1 MHLNTV
7 ERRMS
12 PQQPSIHVWQDN
24 ETEVDLLGFDVHA
37 DLIRS
42 VITDPS
48 VLPVT
53 VGVFGDWGGGK
64 SSIMKMLQKELS
76 NETAYPNV
84 VCLYFNGWTFEGYE
98 DAKSALLSSILIQ
111 LGEHKRFG
119 EKAKDWVVK
128 LLKRLKW
135 MEMGKLAVKY
145 VAIPVGAAAVTGGVA
160 AVPVAAA
167 ALATAAVSSALGKPN
182 GDDDTASPEIN
193 WSSLIEASPEKPDL
207 MGVRKFREEFEKML
221 AKTGIAVLVVLIDD
235 LDRCLPERLIETL
248 EAIKL
253 FVSVPRTAFVIGA
266 DPRIVRHAISTRY
279 VKRQLEHSGN
289 ASELRQEEEG
299 LVQDYLEKLIQVPYQ
314 LPRLSPSEIETYV
327 NLLACE
333 KLLDPAQIPAVLA
346 AWRNTRAQNIYAP
359 FTAESIHKAL
369 TGGAELPANLKEQ
382 LDWSKAVASV
392 ITEGLKGNPR
402 QVKRMLNAMS
412 LRKQLATVAKI
423 SIKEEILAKLM
434 VLEYSNLPLFHE
446 LNQWQAAEKGVPS
459 KLKALETE
467 ALKEE
472 DASETAPPEDG
483 LTKWKTPSMLSWL
496 RMRPPLS
503 GADLRDYFWLAR
515 DRTGSTLAGVTMV
528 PPNVQLALRKLLSDN
543 EGEKSQGLKLAPG
556 LSALELPMLLDLLK
570 QEAEHHP
577 DRLAPVGALYKLAI
591 QKVNGAAAKL
601 IDTARSIPTVSL
613 LASVPQNISELAQNE
628 PQLRDSATLALKE
641 LAAQSTTKAGKA
653 ASKALESMQ
662 KKK

>member
-1 MHLNTV
+1 
-7 ERRMS
+7 MS
-12 PQQPSIHVWQDN
+12 TQQQSIHVWQDN

-76 NETAYPNV
+76 NEETYPNV

-111 LGEHKRFG
+111 LGEHKKFG
-119 EKAKDWVVK
+119 AKAKDWVVK

-135 MEMGKLAVKY
+135 MELGKLAVKH
-145 VAIPVGAAAVTGGVA
+145 VGIPIAVAAATGGVA

-167 ALATAAVSSALGKPN
+167 AVASVVANSALGKTEVED
-182 GDDDTASPEIN
+182 GTASPEIN
-193 WSSLIEASPEKPDL
+193 WSSLIEASAEKPDL

-221 AKTGIAVLVVLIDD
+221 AKTGIFALVVLIDD

-289 ASELRQEEEG
+289 PLEVRQEEEG

-333 KLLDPAQIPAVLA
+333 KLLDPAQIPAVLS

-412 LRKQLATVAKI
+412 LRKQLAAVAKI

-434 VLEYSNLPLFHE
+434 VLEYSNLPLFQE

-459 KLKALETE
+459 KLKALENE
-467 ALKEE
+467 SLKEE
-472 DASETAPPEDG
+472 DASETTPPEDG
-483 LTKWKTPSMLSWL
+483 LAKWRTPSMLSWL
-496 RMRPPLS
+496 SMRPPLS

-515 DRTGSTLAGVTMV
+515 DRTGSTLSGVTMI
-528 PPNVQLALRKLLSDN
+528 PPKVQMALRKLLSDN
-543 EGEKSQGLKLAPG
+543 AGENALGLKLVPG
-556 LSALELPMLLDLLK
+556 LSGPELPVLLDLLK
-570 QEAEHHP
+570 QEAERHP
-577 DRLAPVGALYKLAI
+577 DRLMAAGALHKLGI
-591 QKVNGAAAKL
+591 QKVTGAGAKL
-601 IDTARSIPTVSL
+601 LEVARSIAAESL
-613 LASVPQNISELAQNE
+613 LPSIPQNIAELAQHE
-628 PQLRDSATLALKE
+628 PQLRGPSTVLLKE
-641 LAAQSTTKAGKA
+641 IAAHHKTKAGKA
-653 ASKALESMQ
+653 ATKALDSLQ
-662 KKK
+662 KKA

>member
-1 MHLNTV
+1 MQI
-7 ERRMS
+7 ER
-12 PQQPSIHVWQDN
+12 PPIHVWQDN
-24 ETEVDLLGFDVHA
+24 ETETDLLGFDVHA

-42 VITDPS
+42 VITDQS

-64 SSIMKMLQKELS
+64 SSIMKMLQRALA
-76 NETAYPNV
+76 NEDAYPDV

-119 EKAKDWVVK
+119 PKAKDWVVK
-128 LLKRLKW
+128 LLKRVRW
-135 MEMGKLAVKY
+135 MEVGKAAVKT
-145 VAIPVGAAAVTGGVA
+145 VGVPLAIAAMTGGVGAVPAAAAAVGS
-160 AVPVAAA
+160 AV
-167 ALATAAVSSALGKPN
+167 LNSTLGKKEEN
-182 GDDDTASPEIN
+182 ADGSTEVN
-193 WSSLIEASPEKPDL
+193 WSELIEANAEKPDL

-221 AKTGIAVLVVLIDD
+221 AKTGISVLIVLIDD

-253 FVSVPRTAFVIGA
+253 FVAVPRTAFVIGA

-279 VKRQLEHSGN
+279 VKRQLEHSVESGD
-289 ASELRQEEEG
+289 SRHEEQG

-333 KLLDPAQIPAVLA
+333 KFLDPKFIPAVLA
-346 AWRNTRAQNIYAP
+346 AWRSTRAQNIYAP
-359 FTAESIHKAL
+359 FTAEAIQKAL
-369 TGGAELPANLKEQ
+369 PPGTQLPPALKEQ
-382 LDWSKAVASV
+382 LDWSKAVATV

-412 LRKQLATVAKI
+412 LRKELATIAKI
-423 SIKEEILAKLM
+423 TIKEEILAKLM
-434 VLEYSNLPLFHE
+434 VLEYSNLPLFQE

-459 KLKALETE
+459 KLKKLEAE
-467 ALKEE
+467 AVKEE
-472 DASETAPPEDG
+472 DESEAAPPEDG
-483 LTKWKTPSMLSWL
+483 LAKWRTPPVFSWL

-528 PPNVQLALRKLLSDN
+528 PPNVQRMLRKLLSDN
-543 EGEKSQGLKLAPG
+543 PGESAQGQKLAPA
-556 LSALELPMLLDLLK
+556 LSPTELALLLDLLK
-570 QEAEHHP
+570 QEGERHP
-577 DRLAPVGALYKLAI
+577 DRLLPASALHKLAI
-591 QKVNGAAAKL
+591 KNVPGAGAKL
-601 IDTARSIPTVSL
+601 IEMARSIPPAAL
-613 LASVPQNISELAQNE
+613 LPSVPQNIAEIGQNE
-628 PQLRDSATLALKE
+628 SLLRSQAITVLKE
-641 LAAQSTTKAGKA
+641 IAAQEKTRAGKA
-653 ASKALESMQ
+653 AGKALESIQ
-662 KKK
+662 KKG

>member
-1 MHLNTV
+1 M
-7 ERRMS
+7 
-12 PQQPSIHVWQDN
+12 QPEQSSIHIWQDN
-24 ETEVDLLGFDVHA
+24 ETEIDLLGFDVHA

-42 VITDPS
+42 VITDPA

-76 NETAYPNV
+76 NEEAYPNV

-111 LGEHKRFG
+111 LGEHKKFG
-119 EKAKDWVVK
+119 AKAKDWVVK

-135 MEMGKLAVKY
+135 MELGKLAVKH
-145 VAIPVGAAAVTGGVA
+145 VGIPIAVAAATGGVA

-167 ALATAAVSSALGKPN
+167 AVASVVASGALGKTDS
-182 GDDDTASPEIN
+182 DDGTASPEIN

-221 AKTGIAVLVVLIDD
+221 AKTGISVLIVLIDD

-289 ASELRQEEEG
+289 ASEVRQEEEG

-333 KLLDPAQIPAVLA
+333 KLLNPSQIPAVLS

-369 TGGAELPANLKEQ
+369 PGGAELPANLKEQ

-412 LRKQLATVAKI
+412 LRKQLAAVAKI

-434 VLEYSNLPLFHE
+434 VLEYSNLPLFQE

-459 KLKALETE
+459 KLKTLESE
-467 ALKEE
+467 SLKEE
-472 DASETAPPEDG
+472 DASETTPPEDG
-483 LTKWKTPSMLSWL
+483 LAKWRMPSMLSWL

-515 DRTGSTLAGVTMV
+515 DRTGSTLSGVTMI
-528 PPNVQLALRKLLSDN
+528 PPKVQMALRKLLSDN
-543 EGEKSQGLKLAPG
+543 AGENALGMKLVPG
-556 LSALELPMLLDLLK
+556 LSAPELPVLLDLLK

-577 DRLAPVGALYKLAI
+577 DRIMAAGALHKLGI
-591 QKVNGAAAKL
+591 QKVAGAGAKL
-601 IDTARSIPTVSL
+601 IEVARSIAVESL
-613 LASVPQNISELAQNE
+613 LPSIPQNIAELAQHE
-628 PQLRDSATLALKE
+628 PHLRGPSTDLLKE
-641 LAAQSTTKAGKA
+641 IAAHSNTKAGKA
-653 ASKALESMQ
+653 ATKALDSLQ
-662 KKK
+662 KKA

>member
-1 MHLNTV
+1 MEFGKV
-7 ERRMS
+7 A
-12 PQQPSIHVWQDN
+12 VK
-24 ETEVDLLGFDVHA
+24 
-37 DLIRS
+37 
-42 VITDPS
+42 
-48 VLPVT
+48 T
-53 VGVFGDWGGGK
+53 VGV
-64 SSIMKMLQKELS
+64 
-76 NETAYPNV
+76 P
-84 VCLYFNGWTFEGYE
+84 
-98 DAKSALLSSILIQ
+98 
-111 LGEHKRFG
+111 
-119 EKAKDWVVK
+119 
-128 LLKRLKW
+128 
-135 MEMGKLAVKY
+135 LA
-145 VAIPVGAAAVTGGVA
+145 IAAMTGGIG

-167 ALATAAVSSALGKPN
+167 AVGSAVVNNALGKKPE
-182 GDDDTASPEIN
+182 GDDKESPEIN
-193 WSSLIEASPEKPDL
+193 WSGLIEADAEKPDV
-207 MGVRKFREEFEKML
+207 MSVRKFREEFEKML
-221 AKTGIAVLVVLIDD
+221 AKTGISALIVLIDD

-253 FVSVPRTAFVIGA
+253 FVAVPKTAFVIGA
-266 DPRIVRHAISTRY
+266 DPRIVRHAIATRY
-279 VKRQLEHSGN
+279 VKRQLEHS
-289 ASELRQEEEG
+289 AESADVRREEEG

-333 KLLDPAQIPAVLA
+333 KLLDAKLVPAVLA
-346 AWRNTRAQNIYAP
+346 AWRSTRAQNVYAP
-359 FTAESIHKAL
+359 FTAEAIQKAL
-369 TGGAELPANLKEQ
+369 PAGTQLPPRLKEQ
-382 LDWSKAVASV
+382 LDWSNAVATV

-412 LRKQLATVAKI
+412 LRKELAAIAKI

-434 VLEYSNLPLFHE
+434 VLEYSNLPLFQE

-459 KLKALETE
+459 RLKALETE

-472 DASETAPPEDG
+472 DVSEAAPPEDG
-483 LTKWKTPSMLSWL
+483 LSRWRTPSMLSWL

-543 EGEKSQGLKLAPG
+543 DGEKALGAKLAQG

-577 DRLAPVGALYKLAI
+577 DRLAPVGALHKLAI
-591 QKVNGAAAKL
+591 QKIAGAGAKL
-601 IDTARSIPTVSL
+601 IETARSIPTASL
-613 LASVPQNISELAQNE
+613 LASVPHNIAELGQNE
-628 PQLRDSATLALKE
+628 PQLRDSAVAALKE
-641 LAAQSTTKAGKA
+641 IAAQNTTKAGKA

>member
-1 MHLNTV
+1 M
-7 ERRMS
+7 
-12 PQQPSIHVWQDN
+12 QPEQSSIHIWQDN
-24 ETEVDLLGFDVHA
+24 ETEIDLLGFDVHA

-42 VITDPS
+42 VITDPA

-76 NETAYPNV
+76 NEEAYPNV

-111 LGEHKRFG
+111 LGEHKKFG
-119 EKAKDWVVK
+119 AKAKDWVVK
-128 LLKRLKW
+128 LLKRLRW
-135 MEMGKLAVKY
+135 MELGKLAVKH
-145 VAIPVGAAAVTGGVA
+145 VGIPIAVAAATGGVA
-160 AVPVAAA
+160 AVPVAV
-167 ALATAAVSSALGKPN
+167 AAVASVVASSALGKSDS
-182 GDDDTASPEIN
+182 DDGTASPEIN

-221 AKTGIAVLVVLIDD
+221 AKAGISVLVVLIDD

-289 ASELRQEEEG
+289 ASEVRQEEEG

-333 KLLDPAQIPAVLA
+333 KLLPPAQIPAVLS

-412 LRKQLATVAKI
+412 LRKQLAAVAKI

-434 VLEYSNLPLFHE
+434 VLEYSNLPLFQE

-459 KLKALETE
+459 KLKTLESE
-467 ALKEE
+467 SLKEE
-472 DASETAPPEDG
+472 DASETTPPEDG
-483 LTKWKTPSMLSWL
+483 LAKWRTPSMLSWL
-496 RMRPPLS
+496 RMSPPLS

-515 DRTGSTLAGVTMV
+515 DRTGSTLSGVTMI
-528 PPNVQLALRKLLSDN
+528 PPKVQMALRKLLSDN
-543 EGEKSQGLKLAPG
+543 AGENALGMKLVLG
-556 LSALELPMLLDLLK
+556 LSALELPVLLDLLK
-570 QEAEHHP
+570 QEAERHP
-577 DRLAPVGALYKLAI
+577 DRIMAAGALHKLGI
-591 QKVNGAAAKL
+591 QKVAGAGAKL
-601 IDTARSIPTVSL
+601 IEVARSIAVESL
-613 LASVPQNISELAQNE
+613 LPSIPQNIAELAQHE
-628 PQLRDSATLALKE
+628 PQLRGSSTELLKE
-641 LAAQSTTKAGKA
+641 IAAHSNTKAGKA
-653 ASKALESMQ
+653 ATKALDSLQ
-662 KKK
+662 KKA

>member
-1 MHLNTV
+1 MQTELP
-7 ERRMS
+7 R
-12 PQQPSIHVWQDN
+12 IHVWQDN
-24 ETEVDLLGFDVHA
+24 ETEIDLLGFDVHA
-37 DLIRS
+37 NLIRS
-42 VITDPS
+42 VITDPT

-76 NETAYPNV
+76 DEKAYPDV

-111 LGEHKRFG
+111 LGEHRRFG
-119 EKAKDWVVK
+119 AKAKDFVVK

-135 MEMGKLAVKY
+135 MELGKLAVKY
-145 VAIPVGAAAVTGGVA
+145 VGIPVAIAAATGGIT

-167 ALATAAVSSALGKPN
+167 AVAGAVASSAGGKK
-182 GDDDTASPEIN
+182 DDDDSNDIN

-221 AKTGIAVLVVLIDD
+221 AKTGISVLVVLIDD

-279 VKRQLEHSGN
+279 VKRQLEHSGDT
-289 ASELRQEEEG
+289 SEARKEEQG

-314 LPRLSPSEIETYV
+314 LPRLSPNEIETYV

-333 KLLDPAQIPAVLA
+333 KLLDPTLVPAVLS
-346 AWRNTRAQNIYAP
+346 AWRDTRALNIYAP
-359 FTAESIHKAL
+359 FTADAIQKAL
-369 TGGAELPANLKEQ
+369 TGGTQLPPLLQEQ

-402 QVKRMLNAMS
+402 QVKRMLNALS
-412 LRKQLATVAKI
+412 LRKQLAAIAKI
-423 SIKEEILAKLM
+423 SIREEVLAKLM
-434 VLEYSNLPLFHE
+434 VLEYSNLSLFQE
-446 LNQWQAAEKGVPS
+446 LNQWQAAEKGIPS
-459 KLKALETE
+459 KLKALEE
-467 ALKEE
+467 LALKEE
-472 DASETAPPEDG
+472 DDDSESTVPEDG
-483 LTKWKTPSMLSWL
+483 LATWRTPSVLSWL

-503 GADLRDYFWLAR
+503 GLDLRDYFWLAR
-515 DRTGSTLAGVTMV
+515 DRTGSTLAGVTMI
-528 PPNVQLALRKLLSDN
+528 PPNVREALRKLLSDN
-543 EGEKSQGLKLAPG
+543 AGENAIGMKLAP
-556 LSALELPMLLDLLK
+556 ALAPQELPVLLDLLK

-577 DRLAPVGALYKLAI
+577 DRVGPVSALHKLGI
-591 QKVNGAAAKL
+591 QKVAGASAKL
-601 IDTARSIPTVSL
+601 LEVARIVPAASL
-613 LASVPQNISELAQNE
+613 AASVPQNIAELALHDT
-628 PQLRDSATLALKE
+628 QLRTVSIEVLTQIATRD
-641 LAAQSTTKAGKA
+641 QTKAGKA
-653 ASKALESMQ
+653 ASKALETLR
-662 KKK
+662 KKG

>member
-1 MHLNTV
+1 M
-7 ERRMS
+7 
-12 PQQPSIHVWQDN
+12 QPELPRIHVWQDN
-24 ETEVDLLGFDVHA
+24 ETEIDLLGFDVHA
-37 DLIRS
+37 NLIRS
-42 VITDPS
+42 VITDPT

-76 NETAYPNV
+76 DEKAYPDV

-111 LGEHKRFG
+111 LGEHRRFG
-119 EKAKDWVVK
+119 VKAKDFVVK

-135 MEMGKLAVKY
+135 MELGKLAVKHVGIP
-145 VAIPVGAAAVTGGVA
+145 VAIAAAKGGIA

-167 ALATAAVSSALGKPN
+167 AVASAVASGTMGKK
-182 GDDDTASPEIN
+182 DDDDDSNDIN

-221 AKTGIAVLVVLIDD
+221 AKTGISVLVVLIDD

-279 VKRQLEHSGN
+279 VKRQLEHSGDT
-289 ASELRQEEEG
+289 SEARKEEQG

-314 LPRLSPSEIETYV
+314 LPRLSPNEIETYV

-333 KLLDPAQIPAVLA
+333 KLLDPALVPAVLS
-346 AWRNTRAQNIYAP
+346 AWRDTRAQNIYAP
-359 FTAESIHKAL
+359 FTADSIQKAL
-369 TGGAELPANLKEQ
+369 TGGAQLPPLLQEQ
-382 LDWSKAVASV
+382 LDWSRAVASV

-402 QVKRMLNAMS
+402 QVKRMLNALS
-412 LRKQLATVAKI
+412 LRKQLAAIAKI
-423 SIKEEILAKLM
+423 SIREEVLAKLM
-434 VLEYSNLPLFHE
+434 VLEYSNLPLFQE

-459 KLKALETE
+459 KLRALEE
-467 ALKEE
+467 LALKEE
-472 DASETAPPEDG
+472 DDDSESLVPDDG
-483 LTKWKTPSMLSWL
+483 LAAWRTPSMLSWL

-503 GADLRDYFWLAR
+503 GLDLRDYFWLAR
-515 DRTGSTLAGVTMV
+515 DRTGSTLAGVTMI
-528 PPNVQLALRKLLSDN
+528 PPNVREALRKLLSEN
-543 EGEKSQGLKLAPG
+543 AGENAIGMKLAP
-556 LSALELPMLLDLLK
+556 ALPPQELPVLLDLLK

-577 DRLAPVGALYKLAI
+577 DRVGPVSALHKLGI
-591 QKVNGAAAKL
+591 QKVAGASAKL
-601 IDTARSIPTVSL
+601 LEVARIVPVGSL
-613 LASVPQNISELAQNE
+613 QPSVPQNIAELAQHE
-628 PQLRDSATLALKE
+628 PQLRTPSME
-641 LAAQSTTKAGKA
+641 LLTQIAAHDKTRAGKGA
-653 ASKALESMQ
+653 LKALETLR
-662 KKK
+662 KKG

>member
-1 MHLNTV
+1 MQIEL
-7 ERRMS
+7 
-12 PQQPSIHVWQDN
+12 PPIHIWQDN
-24 ETEVDLLGFDVHA
+24 ETEIDLLGFDVHA

-42 VITDPS
+42 VITDPT

-76 NETAYPNV
+76 NEKTYPDV

-119 EKAKDWVVK
+119 PKARDFVVK

-135 MEMGKLAVKY
+135 MELGKLAVKHVGIP
-145 VAIPVGAAAVTGGVA
+145 VAIAAATGGIA

-167 ALATAAVSSALGKPN
+167 AVGIAVANSALGKN
-182 GDDDTASPEIN
+182 DGNEDDSKEIN
-193 WSSLIEASPEKPDL
+193 WSSLIEANPAKPDL
-207 MGVRKFREEFEKML
+207 MGVRRFREEFETML
-221 AKTGIAVLVVLIDD
+221 AKTGISVLVVLIDD

-279 VKRQLEHSGN
+279 VKRQLEHSGEP
-289 ASELRQEEEG
+289 SEMRREEEG

-314 LPRLSPSEIETYV
+314 LPRLSPNEIETYV

-333 KLLDPAQIPAVLA
+333 KLLDSAQVPAILT

-359 FTAESIHKAL
+359 FTAEAIHKAL
-369 TGGAELPANLKEQ
+369 PGGTQLPANLKEQ

-412 LRKQLATVAKI
+412 LRKQLAAVAKI
-423 SIKEEILAKLM
+423 SIKEEVLAKLM
-434 VLEYSNLPLFHE
+434 VLEYSNLPLFQE

-459 KLKALETE
+459 NLKTLEEE
-467 ALKEE
+467 ALKGE
-472 DASETAPPEDG
+472 DDSESSTPEDG
-483 LTKWKTPSMLSWL
+483 LAKWRTPSTLSWL

-503 GADLRDYFWLAR
+503 GVDLRDYFWLAR
-515 DRTGSTLAGVTMV
+515 DRTKSTLAGVTMI
-528 PPNVQLALRKLLSDN
+528 PPKVQDALRKLSSDN
-543 EGEKSQGLKLAPG
+543 AGENAQGLKLVPG
-556 LSALELPMLLDLLK
+556 LTVQELPILLDLLK
-570 QEAEHHP
+570 QDAERHP
-577 DRLAPVGALYKLAI
+577 DRLSPVSILYKLGI
-591 QKVNGAAAKL
+591 QKIPGAGTKL
-601 IDTARSIPTVSL
+601 IEVARNISPDSLIP
-613 LASVPQNISELAQNE
+613 SVPQNIAELALHE
-628 PQLRDSATLALKE
+628 PLLRSASLEALKQI
-641 LAAQSTTKAGKA
+641 AAQDKTKAGKA
-653 ASKALESMQ
+653 AAKALETLQ
-662 KKK
+662 KKAH

>member
-1 MHLNTV
+1 
-7 ERRMS
+7 MS
-12 PQQPSIHVWQDN
+12 TQQQSIHVWQDN
-24 ETEVDLLGFDVHA
+24 ETEIDLLGFDVHA

-76 NETAYPNV
+76 NEETYPNV

-111 LGEHKRFG
+111 LGEHKKFG
-119 EKAKDWVVK
+119 AKAKDWVVK

-135 MEMGKLAVKY
+135 MELGKLAVKH
-145 VAIPVGAAAVTGGVA
+145 VGVPIALAAATGGVA

-167 ALATAAVSSALGKPN
+167 AVAAVVANSALGKAEGEN
-182 GDDDTASPEIN
+182 GTASPEIN

-221 AKTGIAVLVVLIDD
+221 AKTGISVLVVLIDD

-289 ASELRQEEEG
+289 ASEVRQEEEG

-333 KLLDPAQIPAVLA
+333 KLLDPAQIPAVLT
-346 AWRNTRAQNIYAP
+346 AWRNARAQNVYAP

-369 TGGAELPANLKEQ
+369 TGGAELPAKLKEQ

-412 LRKQLATVAKI
+412 LRKQLAAVAKI
-423 SIKEEILAKLM
+423 SIREEILAKLM
-434 VLEYSNLPLFHE
+434 VLEYSNLPLFQE

-459 KLKALETE
+459 KLKTLENE
-467 ALKEE
+467 SLKEE
-472 DASETAPPEDG
+472 DASETPPPEDG
-483 LTKWKTPSMLSWL
+483 LAKWRTPSTLSWL

-515 DRTGSTLAGVTMV
+515 DRTGSTLSGVTMI
-528 PPNVQLALRKLLSDN
+528 PPKVQMALRKLLSDN
-543 EGEKSQGLKLAPG
+543 AGENALGMKLVPG
-556 LSALELPMLLDLLK
+556 LSAPELPVLLDLLK
-570 QEAEHHP
+570 QEAERHP
-577 DRLAPVGALYKLAI
+577 DRIMAAGALHKLGI
-591 QKVNGAAAKL
+591 QKVAGAGAKL
-601 IDTARSIPTVSL
+601 IEVARSIAADSL
-613 LASVPQNISELAQNE
+613 LPSIPQNIAELAQHE
-628 PQLRDSATLALKE
+628 PQLRGPSAELLKE
-641 LAAQSTTKAGKA
+641 IAAHPKTKAGKA
-653 ASKALESMQ
+653 ATKALDSLQ
-662 KKK
+662 KKA

>member
-1 MHLNTV
+1 
-7 ERRMS
+7 MS
-12 PQQPSIHVWQDN
+12 TQQQSIHVWQDN
-24 ETEVDLLGFDVHA
+24 ETEIDLLGFDVHA

-42 VITDPS
+42 VITDTS

-76 NETAYPNV
+76 SEETYPNV

-111 LGEHKRFG
+111 LGEHKKFG
-119 EKAKDWVVK
+119 AKAKDWAVK

-135 MEMGKLAVKY
+135 MEMGKLAVKH
-145 VAIPVGAAAVTGGVA
+145 VGIPIVAAAATGGLA
-160 AVPVAAA
+160 AAPVAAA
-167 ALATAAVSSALGKPN
+167 AVASAVVSSALGKTDA
-182 GDDDTASPEIN
+182 DDDTALPEIN

-221 AKTGIAVLVVLIDD
+221 AKTGISVLVVLIDD

-289 ASELRQEEEG
+289 ASEVRQEEEG

-333 KLLDPAQIPAVLA
+333 KLLDPAQIPAVLT
-346 AWRNTRAQNIYAP
+346 AWRNTRAQNMYAP

-369 TGGAELPANLKEQ
+369 TGGAELPAKLKEQ

-412 LRKQLATVAKI
+412 LRKQLAAIAKI
-423 SIKEEILAKLM
+423 SIREEILAKLM
-434 VLEYSNLPLFHE
+434 VLEYSNLPLFQE

-459 KLKALETE
+459 KLKILENE
-467 ALKEE
+467 SLKEE
-472 DASETAPPEDG
+472 DASETTTPEDG
-483 LTKWKTPSMLSWL
+483 LGKWRTPSMLSWL

-515 DRTGSTLAGVTMV
+515 DRTGSTLSGVTMI
-528 PPNVQLALRKLLSDN
+528 PPKVQMALHKLLSDN
-543 EGEKSQGLKLAPG
+543 AGENALGMKLVPG
-556 LSALELPMLLDLLK
+556 LAGPELPVLLDLLK
-570 QEAEHHP
+570 QEAERHP
-577 DRLAPVGALYKLAI
+577 DRIMAAGALHKLGI
-591 QKVNGAAAKL
+591 QKVAGAGAKL
-601 IDTARSIPTVSL
+601 LEVGRSITADSL
-613 LASVPQNISELAQNE
+613 LPSIPQNIAELAQHE
-628 PQLRDSATLALKE
+628 PQLRGASTE
-641 LAAQSTTKAGKA
+641 LLREIAAHPKTKAGKA
-653 ASKALESMQ
+653 ASKALDSLQ
-662 KKK
+662 KKA

>member
-1 MHLNTV
+1 MKSD
-7 ERRMS
+7 R
-12 PQQPSIHVWQDN
+12 PPPIHVWQDN
-24 ETEVDLLGFDVHA
+24 ETEIDLLGFDVHA

-48 VLPVT
+48 ILPVT

-64 SSIMKMLQKELS
+64 SSIMKMLQKNLS
-76 NETAYPNV
+76 NEEAYPDV

-111 LGEHKRFG
+111 IGEHKKFG
-119 EKAKDWVVK
+119 SKAKDWVVK

-135 MEMGKLAVKY
+135 MELGKLAVKH
-145 VAIPVGAAAVTGGVA
+145 VGIPVVAAAMTGGVA

-167 ALATAAVSSALGKPN
+167 AIASAIASGTLGETESGHK
-182 GDDDTASPEIN
+182 GDSRDID
-193 WSSLIEASPEKPDL
+193 WSSLVEASPEKADL
-207 MGVRKFREEFEKML
+207 MGVRKFREEFATMLEK
-221 AKTGIAVLVVLIDD
+221 TNISVLVVLIDD

-279 VKRQLEHSGN
+279 VKRQLEHSESPGD
-289 ASELRQEEEG
+289 ARKEEQG
-299 LVQDYLEKLIQVPYQ
+299 LIQDYLEKLIQVPYQ

-333 KLLDPAQIPAVLA
+333 KLLAPAHVPAVLTS
-346 AWRNTRAQNIYAP
+346 WRSTRAQNIYAP
-359 FTAESIHKAL
+359 FTADSIHKAL
-369 TGGAELPANLKEQ
+369 PPGTALPAALKDQ
-382 LDWSKAVASV
+382 LDWSRAVAPV

-402 QVKRMLNAMS
+402 QVKRMLNALS

-446 LNQWQAAEKGVPS
+446 INQWQAAEKGIPS
-459 KLKALETE
+459 KLKSLEEE

-472 DASETAPPEDG
+472 GGLDPTQPDDG
-483 LTKWKTPSMLSWL
+483 LGKWRTPSMLSWL
-496 RMRPPLS
+496 RMMPALG

-515 DRTGSTLAGVTMV
+515 DKTGSTLAGVTMV

-543 EGEKSQGLKLAPG
+543 PGENTQGVKLAPG
-556 LSALELPMLLDLLK
+556 LPAHELPTLLDLLK
-570 QEAEHHP
+570 QEAERHP
-577 DRLAPVGALYKLAI
+577 DRKTAAGALYKLGI
-591 QKVNGAAAKL
+591 QKTSGAAAKL
-601 IDTARSIPTVSL
+601 IEVARSVPVESL
-613 LASVPQNISELAQNE
+613 LPSVPQNIAELAQHEQLLRTPAIEVLNE
-628 PQLRDSATLALKE
+628 ISAHDKTM
-641 LAAQSTTKAGKA
+641 AGKA
-653 ASKALESMQ
+653 AVKALESLQ
-662 KKK
+662 KKV

>member
-1 MHLNTV
+1 
-7 ERRMS
+7 MS
-12 PQQPSIHVWQDN
+12 SQQQSIHVWQDN
-24 ETEVDLLGFDVHA
+24 ETEIDLLGFDVHA

-76 NETAYPNV
+76 NEETYPNV

-111 LGEHKRFG
+111 LGEHKKFG
-119 EKAKDWVVK
+119 AKAKDWVVK

-135 MEMGKLAVKY
+135 MEFGKLAVKH
-145 VAIPVGAAAVTGGVA
+145 VGIPMAVAAATGGVA
-160 AVPVAAA
+160 AVPVAV
-167 ALATAAVSSALGKPN
+167 AAVASVVANNALGKTE
-182 GDDDTASPEIN
+182 GEDGTASPEIN
-193 WSSLIEASPEKPDL
+193 WSSLVEASPEKPDL

-221 AKTGIAVLVVLIDD
+221 AKTGISVLVVLIDD

-289 ASELRQEEEG
+289 ALEVRQEEEG

-333 KLLDPAQIPAVLA
+333 KLLDPAQFPAVLR

-412 LRKQLATVAKI
+412 LRKQLAAVAKI

-434 VLEYSNLPLFHE
+434 VLEYSNLPLFQE

-459 KLKALETE
+459 KLKALEIE
-467 ALKEE
+467 SLKEE
-472 DASETAPPEDG
+472 EATETTPPDDG
-483 LTKWKTPSMLSWL
+483 LAKWRTPSMLSWL

-515 DRTGSTLAGVTMV
+515 DRTGSTLSGVTMI
-528 PPNVQLALRKLLSDN
+528 PPRVQIALRKLLSDN
-543 EGEKSQGLKLAPG
+543 AGENALGLKLVPG
-556 LSALELPMLLDLLK
+556 LSGPELPVLFDLLK
-570 QEAEHHP
+570 QEAERHP
-577 DRLAPVGALYKLAI
+577 DRLMAAGALHKLAI
-591 QKVNGAAAKL
+591 QKVAGAGAKL
-601 IDTARSIPTVSL
+601 IEVARSIAAESL
-613 LASVPQNISELAQNE
+613 LPSIPQNIAELAQHE
-628 PQLRDSATLALKE
+628 PQLRGPSAELLKE
-641 LAAQSTTKAGKA
+641 IAAHHKTKAGKA
-653 ASKALESMQ
+653 ATKALDSLQ
-662 KKK
+662 KKA